1 MLVTGNDEGEGEGRN
16 DDDALDDSDCID
28 DEELRSVDAFSSSD
42 EELDKELNVNL
53 LAQSMASGAVAY
65 DMVSDASGNIRAQA

>member
-1 MLVTGNDEGEGEGRN
+1 MLVTGNDEGEGEGKT

-42 EELDKELNVNL
+42 EEQDKDLNVCPVAKNNT
-53 LAQSMASGAVAY
+53 ASGA
-65 DMVSDASGNIRAQA
+65 RA